1 MNKWNVESED
11 TYSAF
16 FGYFH
21 LPYATLSIAF
31 FFPEEPQ
38 SNNLA
43 AGTLSRGGIWQ
54 LWTTIFYKCQTVP
67 FILLWKHYYTTME
80 PLQFHQYFVMSGDKR
95 AFCAPEDL
103 YCCWGTPTQTLL
115 SRHWQRLIT
124 ITEAPSI
131 WFPYQTHKYTL
142 NYTSYFALCAYS
154 VLINISF
161 VFWYLFFHNRNEIN
175 PISWHYNLNT
185 FCTYSM

>member
-103 YCCWGTPTQTLL
+103 KIYTAVEEHRHRLYCQDTGRGWLRSQ
-115 SRHWQRLIT
+115 RHQVYDFHIKHINIHLIT
-124 ITEAPSI
+124 L
-131 WFPYQTHKYTL
+131 HTL
-142 NYTSYFALCAYS
+142 HCVHIL
-154 VLINISF
+154 
-161 VFWYLFFHNRNEIN
+161 FW
-175 PISWHYNLNT
+175 
-185 FCTYSM
+185 